1 MREELLKAVQTG
13 RTWLDRFTRREYT
26 KAFKAYTE
34 QFGPVYMA
42 AVRETNGDET
52 ALRALADSLLDGL
65 ENGWK
70 RQRIWNRSA
79 VKVNEKQMMV
89 DYLSPM
95 LLGLAEPGCPRFAH
109 LLRDRWEERWPRD
122 PYYLATYSEIQNG
135 FRNVIL
141 GLDMANKHLDK
152 DMDS

>member
-95 LLGLAEPGCPRFAH
+95 LLARRSRIAPGSPISCGTGGRNAGPGTPII
-109 LLRDRWEERWPRD
+109 WP
-122 PYYLATYSEIQNG
+122 PIPK
-135 FRNVIL
+135 FRTAS
-141 GLDMANKHLDK
+141 GM
-152 DMDS
+152 